1 MVQLNKYLKE
11 LGIDEKS
18 CWLFKKENK
27 ENDDRYNPDEEGFV
41 DAEFFSL
48 DYSLSLYIYSHLCYF
63 RDYCLCGYPGY
74 MTFEEWKNIIDK
86 MIEAF
91 KLQIIE
97 DNLWDKYPDEKER
110 KKMSKN
116 KQKKINY
123 GMRLFIKYYNHL
135 WY

>member
-1 MVQLNKYLKE
+1 
-11 LGIDEKS
+11 
-18 CWLFKKENK
+18 
-27 ENDDRYNPDEEGFV
+27 
-41 DAEFFSL
+41 
-48 DYSLSLYIYSHLCYF
+48 
-63 RDYCLCGYPGY
+63 
-74 MTFEEWKNIIDK
+74 

-110 KKMSKN
+110 KKISKS